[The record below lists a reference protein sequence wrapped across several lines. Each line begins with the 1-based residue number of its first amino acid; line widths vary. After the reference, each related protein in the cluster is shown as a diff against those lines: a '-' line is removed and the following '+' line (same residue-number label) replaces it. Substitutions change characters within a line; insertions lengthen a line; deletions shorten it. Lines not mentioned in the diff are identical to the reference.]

1 MDRID
6 NQPTNRS
13 TNRPTQHPDGL
24 LVVAGDATK
33 RRGMHAPVPAVK
45 LWRQEIIGAP
55 PTAATTR
62 ALRGWCRGA
71 ARAGGAVDVCLC
83 VIETHQIDV
92 RMRRASCVV
101 RRASCGVRHCASLCL
116 IVPHCA
122 LRVRQCVSAD
132 GVRSSNRGNRATRH
146 NATTS
151 LLHRIR
157 PTHRRTFDR
166 S

>member
-101 RRASCGVRHCASLCL
+101 RRASTFSSSSCCCSDDVAASASWTSWQRRRAAGLPAPEL
-116 IVPHCA
+116 A
-122 LRVRQCVSAD
+122 SSASA
-132 GVRSSNRGNRATRH
+132 GTR
-146 NATTS
+146 
-151 LLHRIR
+151 
-157 PTHRRTFDR
+157 
-166 S
+166 